1 MTQVSQAP
9 WGEVPGQG
17 VVHLWLLQSP
27 QLQVEILTLG
37 ATIKSVFSRG
47 RDGRSADVVLGYD
60 HLQGYLSDRRY
71 LGATVGRVAN
81 RIAKGLFVVDGV
93 QYKLDTN
100 NGPNAI
106 HGGLQGF
113 SKALWRA
120 EAVDAGVQLSLTS
133 PDGDQGYPGELH
145 VSLTYT
151 LKEGTLTAE
160 YRAQADKTT
169 PINLT
174 NHAYFNLAGQGAP
187 DIYDHQVSISA
198 QWYLPV
204 DDTSI
209 PTGDIRPVEGTL
221 FDLRKPVLLGP
232 RLKELPGPGFDHN
245 FCLCASKDVWK
256 ERRAARV
263 VHPASGRVLEV
274 WTSQPGLQFYT
285 ANYLDGSVVG
295 KGGVPYGKHSS
306 FCLETQNWPD
316 AVNQVCF
323 PNCLLQA
330 GEQYHHVTRLSF
342 TTAP

>member
-60 HLQGYLSDRRY
+60 HLQAGYLSDRRY

-151 LKEGTLTAE
+151 LK
-160 YRAQADKTT
+160 
-169 PINLT
+169 
-174 NHAYFNLAGQGAP
+174 GAP

-316 AVNQVCF
+316 AVNQPTF

>member
-221 FDLRKPVLLGP
+221 FDLRM
-232 RLKELPGPGFDHN
+232 
-245 FCLCASKDVWK
+245 WK

-316 AVNQVCF
+316 AVNQPTF

>member
-60 HLQGYLSDRRY
+60 HLQAGYLSDRRY

-133 PDGDQGYPGELH
+133 PDGDQGYPGELQ

-151 LKEGTLTAE
+151 LK
-160 YRAQADKTT
+160 
-169 PINLT
+169 
-174 NHAYFNLAGQGAP
+174 GAP

-316 AVNQVCF
+316 AVNQPTF